1 MAGFS
6 VADFFATLS
15 IKADTK
21 QVAKIEAALK
31 KVNTSLKAIG
41 ANSVAQANKMD
52 KAFSGDILR
61 KKQLQIEAAHEALKK
76 MGVSMVDFDK
86 KLKGTTTESQ
96 FLKMSN
102 DIKRATIDARKL
114 KGEIAGFYKTE
125 KLLGGK
131 KFANNNPFSPFGA
144 QADVEFMKPFDKPD
158 DYLDKTKGGRKL
170 MMHRTAEQQK
180 ALRDLAKELAK
191 NKVATDTAT
200 ASLKKLTQEQDRATR
215 ASSRAAQ
222 QLKKQNQIMRRM
234 KSSAMQLAQSF
245 IGAFAVFESVRSIN
259 RVGQDF
265 EGMKAAMIASSG
277 SSRAAADDLAF
288 VDREAVRL
296 GLDLRETTDAYAK
309 LQFASKGKMSKE
321 NLRGL
326 FVGFSEFATSLKVNP
341 EQQKAGLRALQQML
355 NKTTVMSEELKQQL
369 AEQVPGSIQ
378 IFARAAGV
386 TEKELFKMMEAG
398 TIVSSEILPAVGR
411 EFAKAAREGGALGEA
426 LKTVRVQ
433 QGRFSTQLQKS
444 QDTVFK
450 SGFGE
455 GYAYFLERMAI
466 IMKELT
472 PIAKALGL
480 MFKGVFGVVTELVRA
495 LTAPM
500 QVIGKLAEYIG
511 LLNEAGSKFAEEVA
525 YKIGAALLLM
535 ISPIG
540 ILLAKF
546 LILKAAIEEVIGL
559 TTKGIMAEA
568 ERRLGKDLG
577 FIDLSSGEKEG
588 TNGFKLN
595 QPKESMGIRDIIS
608 NAGVFGL
615 AGVVDR
621 AFGTSAKESLTSGV
635 MDAIYWTLGES
646 PVTANFGDVIID
658 DFGNASAI
666 GQLRIESANAQA
678 QR

>member
-41 ANSVAQANKMD
+41 ASSVAQANKMD

-86 KLKGTTTESQ
+86 KLKGTATESQ

-114 KGEIAGFYKTE
+114 KGEITGFYKTE

-158 DYLDKTKGGRKL
+158 DYLDKTKAGRKL

-200 ASLKKLTQEQDRATR
+200 ASLKKLAQEQDRATR
-215 ASSRAAQ
+215 ASSRATQ

-245 IGAFAVFESVRSIN
+245 VGAFAVFESVRSIN

-433 QGRFSTQLQKS
+433 QGRFTTELQKS
-444 QDTVFK
+444 QDTIFK
-450 SGFGE
+450 GGFGV
-455 GYAYFLERMAI
+455 GYATFLEKMAI
-466 IMKELT
+466 LLVELE
-472 PIAKALGL
+472 PIARLLGQ
-480 MFKGVFGVVTELVRA
+480 VFHILIGTASELVKA
-495 LTAPM
+495 IAAPI
-500 QVIGKLAEYIG
+500 VSLGKVLDLFG
-511 LLNEAGSKFAEEVA
+511 LLNQVGGKFADDTA
-525 YKIGAALLLM
+525 FKITTALILM
-535 ISPIG
+535 TRPIG

-546 LILKAAIEEVIGL
+546 LLVKSAIEEVIAL
-559 TTKGIMAEA
+559 TTKGVMAEA
-568 ERRLGKDLG
+568 ERRIGADIG
-577 FIDLSSGEKEG
+577 FIDLSSNQNSGKGGMIQPPPEQGFTEALLTKGILGAFDNTFG
-588 TNGFKLN
+588 TNSRDALI
-595 QPKESMGIRDIIS
+595 EGIKDSVKWALGSTEVSVNSQITIDE
-608 NAGVFGL
+608 FGL
-615 AGVVDR
+615 ANS
-621 AFGTSAKESLTSGV
+621 T
-635 MDAIYWTLGES
+635 
-646 PVTANFGDVIID
+646 
-658 DFGNASAI
+658 